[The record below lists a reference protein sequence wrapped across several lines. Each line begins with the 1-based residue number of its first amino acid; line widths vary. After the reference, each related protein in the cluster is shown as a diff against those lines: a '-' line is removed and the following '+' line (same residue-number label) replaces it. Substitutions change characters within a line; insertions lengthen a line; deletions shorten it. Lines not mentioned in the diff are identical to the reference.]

1 MRVSLPPFR
10 SPRWSLA
17 AVSALALAAA
27 CRPATDLNKP
37 CTLIRPNPDGG
48 KPLALLESEVQAA
61 QGRNKDFIA
70 LGVVECED
78 LICVRDATFV
88 SDAGASGKAQGYCS
102 ASCAQ
107 GSTCPSFDQ
116 SLDRGPARLN
126 CRPLLLDARSLGTL
140 DAGDLGSVRDPY
152 FCARGQTPDAG

>member
-1 MRVSLPPFR
+1 MPAPV
-10 SPRWSLA
+10 PRTPSRWWLVLA
-17 AVSALALAAA
+17 GALALLGA

-37 CTLIRPNPDGG
+37 CTLIRRNPDGG
-48 KPLALLESEVQAA
+48 KPLALLESDVQAQ

-88 SDAGASGKAQGYCS
+88 SDAGSTGSAQGYCS
-102 ASCAQ
+102 ASCEQ
-107 GSTCPSFDQ
+107 GSTCPSFDPA
-116 SLDRGPARLN
+116 LDRGPLRLN
-126 CRPLLLDARSLGTL
+126 CRPLLLDSRSLGSL